1 LNTYP
6 SIKNILNN
14 PFSLSCRISFLFFV
28 IGTIGI
34 LLNVEFAQLTP
45 FHLLLNFA
53 LFIYSFEQRNNLFY
67 VQVLLL
73 FFAGYSLEVIG
84 VKSGLLFG
92 NYTYLENLGPK
103 LLETPILIGVNW
115 VLVSFSSISVVEWF
129 AQKFKIKLN
138 QLIASILGGLLMV
151 LTDVFIEPIA
161 PILGFWEWDGGIIP
175 LQNYTAWFFFGFVF
189 CYWIVQQQLH
199 NKSKY
204 ATFLY
209 LLQLLFFVSLNL

>member
-1 LNTYP
+1 M
-6 SIKNILNN
+6 
-14 PFSLSCRISFLFFV
+14 LFFV

>member
-1 LNTYP
+1 M
-6 SIKNILNN
+6 
-14 PFSLSCRISFLFFV
+14 FFV